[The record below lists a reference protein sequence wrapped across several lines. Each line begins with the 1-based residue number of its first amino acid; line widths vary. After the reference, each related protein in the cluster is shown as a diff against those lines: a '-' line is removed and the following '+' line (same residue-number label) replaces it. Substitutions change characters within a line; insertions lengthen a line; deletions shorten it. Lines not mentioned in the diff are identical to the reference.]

1 MKLNVNPYSGFKD
14 HDLSQDK
21 QFGSS
26 IDTES
31 KELKQAICQIKN
43 TF

>member
-14 HDLSQDK
+14 HDLSMDK